1 MVAPRRLDRLKK
13 AARLAAVALGAAA
26 AAAVPA
32 TTARAATQGNIGAN
46 STGSTTISAR
56 SGIFIW
62 ITGLDDLDFG
72 TWNGSSN
79 LTRDSFH
86 CVGTNQATRRFNI
99 RAVGSGAGGA
109 FTLSNGSGGTLAFS
123 AAYRSATGANRAL
136 APNVVQ
142 TGHVGVALS
151 ACRAGSQTMRLRL
164 TISTGQFG
172 AARDGVYTGTLTL
185 TVAPE

>member
-1 MVAPRRLDRLKK
+1 MAT
-13 AARLAAVALGAAA
+13 AAVAIVATAA
-26 AAAVPA
+26 P
-32 TTARAATQGNIGAN
+32 TRAATQGNIGAT

-56 SGIFIW
+56 SGIFIR

-86 CVGTNQATRRFNI
+86 CVGTNQASRRFNI

-109 FTLSNGSGGTLAFS
+109 FTLSNGSGGTLAYS
-123 AAYRSATGANRAL
+123 AAYRSGTGVNRAL
-136 APNVVQ
+136 TANAVQ

-151 ACRAGSQTMRLRL
+151 ACRSGSQTMRLRL
-164 TISTGQFG
+164 TISTAQFG

>member
-1 MVAPRRLDRLKK
+1 MVAPRLRDRLMQ
-13 AARLAAVALGAAA
+13 AARLAAVVLGATAA
-26 AAAVPA
+26 PA
-32 TTARAATQGNIGAN
+32 MAATQGNIGAT
-46 STGSTTISAR
+46 STGSTAISAR

-62 ITGLDDLDFG
+62 ITALDDLNFG

-109 FTLSNGSGGTLAFS
+109 FTLADGSGGTLAYA
-123 AAYRSATGANRAL
+123 AAYRSGTGVNRAL
-136 APNVVQ
+136 SPNVAQ

-151 ACRAGSQTMRLRL
+151 ACRGGSQTMRLRL
-164 TISTGQFG
+164 TISAAQFG